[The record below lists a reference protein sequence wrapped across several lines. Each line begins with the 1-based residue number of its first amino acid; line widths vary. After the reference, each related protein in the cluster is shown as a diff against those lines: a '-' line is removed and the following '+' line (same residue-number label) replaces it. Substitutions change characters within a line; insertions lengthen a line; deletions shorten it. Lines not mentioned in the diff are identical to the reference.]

1 MSLSVS
7 IFTRCLSPFFY
18 SSFHSY
24 VEHTNMPSLSLSS
37 ILTLNFI
44 SNLTHA
50 RSHSHILCLSFV
62 FSIISLHLPLSCLC
76 LSTLSCLCLL
86 YVSLCHLYVV
96 PISPSVTSMNV
107 VPISPSVVPISH
119 SVTSMNVVPMSP
131 SVTSMSQYLP
141 LSSLCFLLYL
151 SVVLSLSFPLFL
163 TLNIQEMEAINNNNT
178 NAIILLILGK
188 CINFKVKIK

>member
-1 MSLSVS
+1 MINVHNNNYIHALILTTNDFSIRIFYLFLFMSLSVFF
-7 IFTRCLSPFFY
+7 FTRYLYTFFY

-24 VEHTNMPSLSLSS
+24 VEHTNMPSHSLSS

-50 RSHSHILCLSFV
+50 RSHSHIRCLSFA
-62 FSIISLHLPLSCLC
+62 FFISLHLPLSFLC

-107 VPISPSVVPISH
+107 VPISPSVFSIFP
-119 SVTSMNVVPMSP
+119 
-131 SVTSMSQYLP
+131 
-141 LSSLCFLLYL
+141 

-163 TLNIQEMEAINNNNT
+163 TLHIQEMQAIN
-178 NAIILLILGK
+178 
-188 CINFKVKIK
+188 VMQ